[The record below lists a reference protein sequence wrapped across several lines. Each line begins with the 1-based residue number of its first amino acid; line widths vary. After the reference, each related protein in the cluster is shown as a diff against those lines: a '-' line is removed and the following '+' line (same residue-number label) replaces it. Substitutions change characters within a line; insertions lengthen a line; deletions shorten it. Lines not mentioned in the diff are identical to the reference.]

1 MSLKTDSN
9 TDKFFGSSSDELII
23 KEKMFISYEL
33 EKGESSN
40 NYFIDDSGNLRY
52 KIIKGKIFDFSL

>member
-1 MSLKTDSN
+1 LKTKLNIDQ
-9 TDKFFGSSSDELII
+9 FFGNNSDELLI

-33 EKGESSN
+33 EKKESSN
-40 NYFIDDSGNLRY
+40 NYFIDTSGNLRY